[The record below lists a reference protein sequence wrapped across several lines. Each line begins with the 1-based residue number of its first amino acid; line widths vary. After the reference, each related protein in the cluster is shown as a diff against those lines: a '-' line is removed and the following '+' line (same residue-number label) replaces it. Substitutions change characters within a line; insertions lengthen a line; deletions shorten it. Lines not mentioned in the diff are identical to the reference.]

1 MSEWKI
7 VPAGTVATQ
16 RKDIVTLEPGVEYRT
31 MGVRWYGKGAYDRGT
46 GSTETIKAKR
56 LFRAHEGDFVFN
68 RIDTQNGAFDV
79 VPVGLH
85 GALAT
90 NEFPLYVADP
100 ERLLAKFLLLYFQ
113 QPSVLAQIDAV
124 RAGSEGRSRWKESD
138 FESWRIPLPPL
149 AEQRRIVDIVAA
161 VDTQISALSDELD
174 RARSVLDRLNSDTM
188 STLPQT
194 RPLGDFTT
202 TRSGPSYAA
211 ADVSS
216 TPLDGSTPVI
226 GIPNTRPDGSIDLTK
241 VGYVTGLP
249 DTIGKID
256 ETSLVLIRT
265 NGNRQRIGNVYL
277 PPSNAYGHA
286 VSAFQFL
293 MKVADGVDREF
304 VYWVLREPTM
314 QAAMSEAASGT
325 TGLGNLAVRWL
336 NSVHVPWSDNPTER
350 AAVLAP
356 LRGQH
361 RAIDDLTAELS
372 YLRAFRSAL
381 LTALLNQE
389 IEIPESYD
397 RLLEQVP

>member
-1 MSEWKI
+1 
-7 VPAGTVATQ
+7 
-16 RKDIVTLEPGVEYRT
+16 
-31 MGVRWYGKGAYDRGT
+31 
-46 GSTETIKAKR
+46 
-56 LFRAHEGDFVFN
+56 
-68 RIDTQNGAFDV
+68 
-79 VPVGLH
+79 
-85 GALAT
+85 
-90 NEFPLYVADP
+90 
-100 ERLLAKFLLLYFQ
+100 
-113 QPSVLAQIDAV
+113 
-124 RAGSEGRSRWKESD
+124 
-138 FESWRIPLPPL
+138 
-149 AEQRRIVDIVAA
+149 
-161 VDTQISALSDELD
+161 
-174 RARSVLDRLNSDTM
+174 M